1 MTAAAQVQPQGQPE
15 PQPAPLASPQGAQL
29 GAGPGSAGLDLWQS
43 FGLEAALDAALPDLV
58 ALRRHLHAH
67 PELSGQ
73 EQQTAALIA
82 GELRALGWR
91 VREAVGRTGVLAE
104 LGPEGPGVP
113 LVALRVDMDALPVEE
128 RTGRPWASLHQGL
141 MHACGHDLHS
151 AVGLGVARLLAP
163 LADRLPG
170 RIRLLF
176 QPAEETA
183 EGAAWMVADGAME
196 GVDALFGLHVFPSLK
211 VGSIGVR
218 IGSLTAAAGELEVEV
233 LGEGGH
239 GARPHQSTDAIWIA
253 ARVVSGLQEAI
264 SRRLDALHP
273 VVVSFGRIEG
283 GKAYNVIADHVRL
296 LGTVRCLDLEVHA
309 RLPGWIEDTVQA
321 LCQGHG
327 GEARVRYRCIAPPV
341 KNDGPLTQLLA
352 EAASDL
358 LGREQVIWL
367 EQPSLGAED
376 FAQLQG
382 DTPASMFRLGVAGPK
397 GCTPLHSNSF
407 DPDEG
412 ALAVGVKV
420 LSLSLLRW
428 LAAQAPRP
436 REWAT

>member
-1 MTAAAQVQPQGQPE
+1 MTSAAQAQPQAAP
-15 PQPAPLASPQGAQL
+15 PASLQGAP
-29 GAGPGSAGLDLWQS
+29 AGPGPADAGSDLWQR
-43 FGLEAALDAALPDLV
+43 FGLEAALAAALPDLIG
-58 ALRRHLHAH
+58 LRRHLHAH

-128 RTGRPWASLHQGL
+128 RTGLAWASTHQGL

-163 LADRLPG
+163 LAAQLSG

-196 GVDALFGLHVFPSLK
+196 GVEALFGVHVFPSLA

-218 IGSLTAAAGELEVEV
+218 TGSLTAAAGELEVEV

-327 GEARVRYRCIAPPV
+327 GQARVRYRCIAPPV
-341 KNDGPLTQLLA
+341 K
-352 EAASDL
+352 
-358 LGREQVIWL
+358 
-367 EQPSLGAED
+367 
-376 FAQLQG
+376 
-382 DTPASMFRLGVAGPK
+382 
-397 GCTPLHSNSF
+397 
-407 DPDEG
+407 
-412 ALAVGVKV
+412 
-420 LSLSLLRW
+420 
-428 LAAQAPRP
+428 
-436 REWAT
+436 